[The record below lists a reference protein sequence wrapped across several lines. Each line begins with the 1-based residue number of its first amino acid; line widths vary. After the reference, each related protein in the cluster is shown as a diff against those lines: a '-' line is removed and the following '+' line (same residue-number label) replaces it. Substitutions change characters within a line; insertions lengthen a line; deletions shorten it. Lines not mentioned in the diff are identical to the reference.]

1 MSDDEEEYDSDFG
14 AYEHNMEYH
23 DSGGYGPLVPTET
36 ERTLME
42 RVRQELKHE
51 LKQARVDTKLT
62 LISCSLLSERFFQPQ
77 LDHEVWHFVRS
88 LHEYMA
94 LHY

>member
-1 MSDDEEEYDSDFG
+1 MSDEDEEYDSDYG
-14 AYEHNMEYH
+14 AYDRNMDYH

-51 LKQARVDTKLT
+51 LKQASCKFWRKFVI
-62 LISCSLLSERFFQPQ
+62 ISC
-77 LDHEVWHFVRS
+77 
-88 LHEYMA
+88 A
-94 LHY
+94 